1 MICFY
6 QQKFNFSIC
15 LNPLYI
21 YHTFK
26 NTNYRGPTIKLE
38 NLQLLKT
45 LLLEENDLAAL
56 WYVTS
61 SEDVNN
67 FTTKN
72 FRSYFKSSFM
82 VKKLYKV
89 SHQRFSG
96 H

>member
-1 MICFY
+1 
-6 QQKFNFSIC
+6 
-15 LNPLYI
+15 
-21 YHTFK
+21 
-26 NTNYRGPTIKLE
+26 
-38 NLQLLKT
+38 

-67 FTTKN
+67 FTTKK